1 MASVKWIKLSTDLFN
16 NRKIKQ
22 IRKMPEGDAVIGI
35 WLQLMCL
42 AGDVNN
48 GGLIYFS
55 KDIPYTDEMLAN
67 EFDRPV
73 NLIRLALKTFETFE
87 MVYLTDN
94 IICVSNWEKYQS
106 QDKLEALREYNREK
120 KRESRQRQK
129 EREMSLTCQGSQDTD
144 IYLISKSISKSNKK
158 EGKKKPDIFEDV
170 PENLLEPIKEFA
182 KFRKELKKPMTK
194 RAITLLLGRLQRLAG
209 DDIEEYK
216 KILDQ
221 SIMNGWTSIYPFKKD
236 RTKET
241 VNPFDELLRKELENE
256 QNRNNSLDEDNKRLL
271 PDVLQG
277 E

>member
-94 IICVSNWEKYQS
+94 IICVRCSPH
-106 QDKLEALREYNREK
+106 
-120 KRESRQRQK
+120 KR
-129 EREMSLTCQGSQDTD
+129 G
-144 IYLISKSISKSNKK
+144 
-158 EGKKKPDIFEDV
+158 
-170 PENLLEPIKEFA
+170 
-182 KFRKELKKPMTK
+182 
-194 RAITLLLGRLQRLAG
+194 
-209 DDIEEYK
+209 
-216 KILDQ
+216 
-221 SIMNGWTSIYPFKKD
+221 
-236 RTKET
+236 
-241 VNPFDELLRKELENE
+241 
-256 QNRNNSLDEDNKRLL
+256 
-271 PDVLQG
+271 
-277 E
+277 